1 MKREKR
7 SARYPR
13 PHSYSPTSNARTP
26 QTTPGLRRP
35 TYRPQ
40 HNQQR
45 WAAGAEGR
53 NRGPRGRTTTPGRRE
68 RGAPSRTEP
77 PQPRPRPCRPRPLR
91 GPRPSGA
98 ETHSSPAPPHAPL
111 THLRAT
117 TAGPAPERSLSTER
131 GPAPAAWPRL
141 LGSASPHQHG
151 GLAHAHVAAARGRRG
166 GGAYGVG
173 VGERGVVCG
182 AEGAW
187 SECWGRG

>member
-77 PQPRPRPCRPRPLR
+77 PSPVR
-91 GPRPSGA
+91 GPAAPGPSEAPARAGLKHTAARP
-98 ETHSSPAPPHAPL
+98 PPHAP
-111 THLRAT
+111 HS
-117 TAGPAPERSLSTER
+117 PASRDR
-131 GPAPAAWPRL
+131 GPRSGALPKYRARPR
-141 LGSASPHQHG
+141 ARR
-151 GLAHAHVAAARGRRG
+151 LATPPR
-166 GGAYGVG
+166 
-173 VGERGVVCG
+173 
-182 AEGAW
+182 
-187 SECWGRG
+187 

>member
-1 MKREKR
+1 MGCRDRGEE
-7 SARYPR
+7 PR
-13 PHSYSPTSNARTP
+13 TPGPYHNARKK
-26 QTTPGLRRP
+26 G
-35 TYRPQ
+35 
-40 HNQQR
+40 
-45 WAAGAEGR
+45 AG
-53 NRGPRGRTTTPGRRE
+53 
-68 RGAPSRTEP
+68 GAQPHGA

-111 THLRAT
+111 THLRAA